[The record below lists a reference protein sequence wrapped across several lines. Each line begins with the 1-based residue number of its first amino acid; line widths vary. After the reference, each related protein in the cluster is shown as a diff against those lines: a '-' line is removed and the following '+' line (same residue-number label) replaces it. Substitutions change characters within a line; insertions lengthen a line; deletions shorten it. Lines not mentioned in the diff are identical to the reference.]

1 MKARESACG
10 AGVPF
15 VFCLQ
20 SCYSLFF
27 KLAIKSSHSNRYADY
42 RRQRD
47 WKDASRHSVCSL
59 CVLLILEFGVYDES
73 TPAGKKFSPLPPPA
87 HARRSTGRRAMPS
100 TITQN
105 LTPSA
110 SNSGTTCRRVQMSKW
125 RQKGFVQDSDEE
137 EDESQLESQG
147 SRQNGGLSGRV
158 ERVEEGVDAI
168 GRHEKATEKE
178 QATVYEDREKNCA
191 AQGSEGVDKEETVIT
206 TPTKRSPPRR
216 PTPSPF
222 TPRSTHSFR
231 RELTESPDPLL
242 GSQTPKIRRNV
253 PPPSSLRLASPI
265 LQPSSAVSIP
275 QLDDNHAV
283 PVSDN
288 STVPIQSTMV
298 GDARSPKHVPTL
310 FHEFGILPYP
320 TIPMMIPQISQIHQR
335 IWSRPRW
342 HSLRLIVARR
352 FK

>member
-1 MKARESACG
+1 
-10 AGVPF
+10 
-15 VFCLQ
+15 
-20 SCYSLFF
+20 
-27 KLAIKSSHSNRYADY
+27 
-42 RRQRD
+42 
-47 WKDASRHSVCSL
+47 
-59 CVLLILEFGVYDES
+59 
-73 TPAGKKFSPLPPPA
+73 
-87 HARRSTGRRAMPS
+87 
-100 TITQN
+100 
-105 LTPSA
+105 
-110 SNSGTTCRRVQMSKW
+110 MSKW

-310 FHEFGILPYP
+310 FHEFGITPLSDNSDDDTSDLSDPP
-320 TIPMMIPQISQIHQR
+320 TDMESPPLAFAAPH
-335 IWSRPRW
+335 
-342 HSLRLIVARR
+342 RR
-352 FK
+352 TAVQ